1 MQAAAQSHR
10 VGIDLTNG
18 PIYKTLTIFAVPI
31 ILTNLI
37 QQLYSMVDLMVIGQF
52 VGSVGTVG
60 VSTGGE
66 IADMVTPVAM
76 GFSTAGQ
83 IFIAQLVGAQE
94 NDRAKKTVGTLLS
107 FMLLLSTVLAVGTIV
122 LCVPILNLLNCPAE
136 AMGQAESYMIITA
149 IGYPFIFGYNAVC
162 GVLRGMG
169 ESKKPLNFIIVA
181 AVINIV
187 LDIAFVA
194 LLGMQADGTAIATM
208 MSQVGAFGA
217 AFYYLWKNH
226 DKFDFELKFDYFK
239 PDRKI
244 LWTLVT
250 LGVPQVVRS
259 LFVRFSLLWINSNI
273 NTYGL
278 AVSATNSI
286 GNKIQKFSDVFN
298 SGVDTASAAMIGQ
311 NLGAKK
317 TDRAGKVCW
326 ATLSLT
332 MMFATA
338 IAIMLI
344 FFPQD
349 IFRIFTADAEVIS
362 MGVVYLRLM
371 IIHFYASSFVGAFQA
386 MVTGCGFVSL
396 GFAIGMLDGVVCK
409 IGLSLIFV
417 NLMGMGYV
425 GYFLGIACSRI
436 VPGLLCFGY
445 YVSGK
450 WRTRRLLSEKE

>member
-1 MQAAAQSHR
+1 M
-10 VGIDLTNG
+10 
-18 PIYKTLTIFAVPI
+18 
-31 ILTNLI
+31 
-37 QQLYSMVDLMVIGQF
+37 
-52 VGSVGTVG
+52 
-60 VSTGGE
+60 
-66 IADMVTPVAM
+66 
-76 GFSTAGQ
+76 
-83 IFIAQLVGAQE
+83 
-94 NDRAKKTVGTLLS
+94 
-107 FMLLLSTVLAVGTIV
+107 
-122 LCVPILNLLNCPAE
+122 
-136 AMGQAESYMIITA
+136 
-149 IGYPFIFGYNAVC
+149 
-162 GVLRGMG
+162 
-169 ESKKPLNFIIVA
+169 
-181 AVINIV
+181 
-187 LDIAFVA
+187 
-194 LLGMQADGTAIATM
+194 
-208 MSQVGAFGA
+208 
-217 AFYYLWKNH
+217 
-226 DKFDFELKFDYFK
+226 
-239 PDRKI
+239 
-244 LWTLVT
+244 WTLVT

-278 AVSATNSI
+278 TVSATNSI

-332 MMFATA
+332 MMFATV
-338 IAIMLI
+338 IAVMLI

-396 GFAIGMLDGVVCK
+396 GFVIGMLDGVVCK

-450 WRTRRLLSEKE
+450 WKTRKLLSEKE